1 MCARV
6 CVCFFFSELTLHIY
20 CLETYE
26 LIRAFCIFFL
36 LFVVFVNYSQSWWR
50 HVAQKHCCCEERTNH
65 DHQWKVYLRC
75 CVRFSTSS
83 GCLKS
88 GALFFSSF
96 GQASARHIQTL
107 ESHSSHCC
115 LLFHLCPFFPHSICC
130 QGHPHGTRQFTF
142 VTPVCCHYVK
152 PSFKFLI
159 KVVVRLQHIKP
170 KLTEKKKKK
179 NTRVVVTL
187 FAVNVLHFVFFLA
200 LRTVTSFVFH
210 SSHTC
215 FEHHLYVALYLCNSC
230 SCDYDGLWI

>member
-1 MCARV
+1 M
-6 CVCFFFSELTLHIY
+6 
-20 CLETYE
+20 
-26 LIRAFCIFFL
+26 
-36 LFVVFVNYSQSWWR
+36 
-50 HVAQKHCCCEERTNH
+50 
-65 DHQWKVYLRC
+65 
-75 CVRFSTSS
+75 RFSTSS

-130 QGHPHGTRQFTF
+130 QGHPHGTCQFTF

-170 KLTEKKKKK
+170 KLTEKKKIEKK
-179 NTRVVVTL
+179 PMSCRYFICCEC
-187 FAVNVLHFVFFLA
+187 FAFCFFLGIA
-200 LRTVTSFVFH
+200 YCNLFRVSFKSYMF
-210 SSHTC
+210 
-215 FEHHLYVALYLCNSC
+215 
-230 SCDYDGLWI
+230 

>member
-96 GQASARHIQTL
+96 GRTSARHIQTL

-170 KLTEKKKKK
+170 KLTEKKKNRKK
-179 NTRVVVTL
+179 THEL
-187 FAVNVLHFVFFLA
+187 SLLYLLWMFCILFFLA
-200 LRTVTSFVFH
+200 IAYCNLFRVSFKSYMFWASPVCCFVFMQ
-210 SSHTC
+210 
-215 FEHHLYVALYLCNSC
+215 
-230 SCDYDGLWI
+230 